1 MTALGRNPM
10 LKTVAVVAAL
20 AGTLLCAG
28 KAIAQNADVMHWWT
42 SGGESRAIAVFAKE
56 YDKRGGKWIDEA
68 SVGPRAEDGAAPNR
82 IAGGNPPTAMQWNI
96 GIAVRQLAEQGILTP
111 LDEQA
116 KKGNWL
122 ANLPPLLVKNMTYD
136 GHVIA
141 APVNIH
147 GANYQF
153 YSIKVFDELKMQPP
167 KSWDEFLADA
177 PKIKAAGYIPIAFGT
192 TAQQLDWLFYAI
204 LAGEGGKDLY
214 REVLVDHDPKAA
226 GGEAMRHVFDIM
238 GQFRQYVD
246 AGSPNRKWNDSLAL
260 VETDKAALMI
270 LGDWAKGDF
279 SAANKVLSKDFGC
292 QMAPGNN
299 DAYVM
304 TVDVFVFP
312 VTDKPD
318 QKIAQDKLATLMM
331 DPVVQTEFN
340 GFKGSIPSRLDA
352 NIAELDACAQLGQ
365 KVMAGGP
372 ANQLPNFALAFSPD
386 TQGQVE
392 DLLGNYW
399 SKPAMSP
406 ADASKQLAAIMAN
419 AEH

>member
-1 MTALGRNPM
+1 MWKSMVTAL
-10 LKTVAVVAAL
+10 AL
-20 AGTLLCAG
+20 AG
-28 KAIAQNADVMHWWT
+28 AIVCGSPARAQKADVMHWWT
-42 SGGESRAIAVFAKE
+42 SGGESRAVAVFAKE
-56 YDKRGGKWIDEA
+56 YNKRGGTWVDNA
-68 SVGPRAEDGAAPNR
+68 SVGPQAEHAAALNR

-96 GIAVRQLAEQGILTP
+96 GVAVRQLAEQGILIP

-122 ANLPPLLVKNMTYD
+122 ANLPPLLVSNMSYD

-141 APVNIH
+141 VPVNIH

-153 YSIKVFDELKMQPP
+153 YSVRVFNQLKMEPP
-167 KSWDEFLADA
+167 KTWDEFLAAA
-177 PKIKAAGYIPIAFGT
+177 PKIKAAGIIPIAFGT
-192 TAQQLDWLFYAI
+192 TPQQLDWLFMAI
-204 LAGEGGKDLY
+204 LAGSGGKDLY
-214 REVLVDHDPKAA
+214 RNVFVKHDGKAA
-226 GGEAMRHVFDIM
+226 GSDAMQHVFDLM

-279 SAANKVLSKDFGC
+279 AAAKKVLGQDFGC
-292 QMAPGNN
+292 QMAPGTQ

-312 VTDKPD
+312 VNDKPD
-318 QKIAQDKLATLMM
+318 QKAAQDKLATLMM
-331 DPVVQTEFN
+331 DPAVQTEFN
-340 GFKGSIPSRLDA
+340 GLKGSIPSRLDA
-352 NIAELDACAQLGQ
+352 DIAELDGCAKMGQ
-365 KVMAGGP
+365 KVMAGGE

-386 TQGQVE
+386 TQGQIE

-399 SKPAMSP
+399 SKPSMTA
-406 ADASKQLAAIMAN
+406 ADATKQFASIIAGADR
-419 AEH
+419 

>member
-1 MTALGRNPM
+1 MRKALI
-10 LKTVAVVAAL
+10 AAAAL
-20 AGTLLCAG
+20 L
-28 KAIAQNADVMHWWT
+28 AILFSTQQGAAQEADVMHWWT
-42 SGGESRAIAVFAKE
+42 SGGESRAVAVFAKE
-56 YDKRGGKWIDEA
+56 YDKRGGTWVDDA
-68 SVGPRAEDGAAPNR
+68 SVGPQAEHAAALNR

-96 GIAVRQLAEQGILTP
+96 GVAVRQLAEQGVLTP
-111 LDEQA
+111 LDEEA

-153 YSIKVFDELKMQPP
+153 YSIKVFNDLKMQPP

-177 PKIKAAGYIPIAFGT
+177 PKIKAAGYIPIAFGAN
-192 TAQQLDWLFYAI
+192 AQQLDWLFAAI
-204 LAGEGGKDLY
+204 LAGAGGKDLY
-214 REVLVDHDPKAA
+214 REVFVDHDAKAA
-226 GGEAMRHVFDIM
+226 GSDGVQHVFDVM
-238 GQFRQYVD
+238 GQVRPYVD

-270 LGDWAKGDF
+270 VGDWAKGDF
-279 SAANKVLSKDFGC
+279 AAAHKVVGKDFGC
-292 QMAPGNN
+292 QMAPGNQ
-299 DAYVM
+299 AYVM

-312 VTDKPD
+312 VNNKPD
-318 QKIAQDKLATLMM
+318 QKAAQDKLAMLMM

-340 GFKGSIPSRLDA
+340 KFKGSLPARRDA
-352 NIAELDACAQLGQ
+352 NIGELDACAQLGQ
-365 KVMAGGP
+365 KVLAEGP

-386 TQGQVE
+386 TQGQIE

-399 SKPAMSP
+399 SDPSMKP
-406 ADASKQLAAIMAN
+406 ADAAKQLSSIIASAGG
-419 AEH
+419 